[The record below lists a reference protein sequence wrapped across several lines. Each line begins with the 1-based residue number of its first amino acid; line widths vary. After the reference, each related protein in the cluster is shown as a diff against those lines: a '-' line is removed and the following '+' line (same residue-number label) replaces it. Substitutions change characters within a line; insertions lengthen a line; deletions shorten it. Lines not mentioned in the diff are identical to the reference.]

1 MSQDDPISFEYIQ
14 QHYEGKVVAL
24 DKAET
29 QVLAVAANFEKVLK
43 LLQQEGI
50 QPEDCVY
57 VGPVPKPGT
66 VSI

>member
-1 MSQDDPISFEYIQ
+1 MSQDETISFEFIQ

-24 DKAET
+24 NKDET
-29 QVLAVAANFEKVLK
+29 RVMAVAASFEKVLE

-50 QPEDCVY
+50 QPQNCVY